1 MSLYTPPATRMD
13 IATMATN
20 LRRNRNVTPTPPEL
34 ALIAATLKGNRKI
47 SNQALAAEAMDLFRY
62 CAGQL
67 RHQEVKADTYEMIQE
82 IAQAPPPHD
91 VPKQYPVTFEEAL
104 RLWFP
109 RKKQPDRWKAFRDF
123 LQWRNGI
130 QADNAKARGQKFTA
144 ATMEDYRKK
153 SFDRLQFLGTGQ
165 QLAGWRYQATRT
177 ARANAGR
184 RGGIHRKPQQSNMPK
199 RNEKSP
205 LTE

>member
-1 MSLYTPPATRMD
+1 MSLYTPPMTRTDVAT
-13 IATMATN
+13 TATN

-34 ALIAATLKGNRKI
+34 ALIAATLRGNRKI
-47 SNQALAAEAMDLFRY
+47 TNQALAAEAMDLFRY

-67 RHQEVKADTYEMIQE
+67 RAEEVKADIYETFRDFGQL
-82 IAQAPPPHD
+82 PPPHD

-123 LQWRNGI
+123 LKWLNGI
-130 QADNAKARGQKFTA
+130 QADNAKAKGRKFTA

-165 QLAGWRYQATRT
+165 QLAEWRYQATRT

-184 RGGIHRKPQQSNMPK
+184 SGGLKKKRGNVTISTPD
-199 RNEKSP
+199 
-205 LTE
+205 